1 MPDLSKLN
9 IDFDEMKRL
18 GTSLFSKVSSDSN
31 LLENL
36 KKEPVSTIKNV
47 LKGENVSENTE
58 AAVNEVL
65 EENKNSD
72 LKTILGKIG
81 NLVGDKGSEIFEK
94 IGSLVDGIDLNDVIE
109 NVSDLLEKNE
119 KTKGISNILNNFIK

>member
-36 KKEPVSTIKNV
+36 KKDPVSTIKNV
-47 LKGENVSENTE
+47 LKG
-58 AAVNEVL
+58 
-65 EENKNSD
+65 K
-72 LKTILGKIG
+72 
-81 NLVGDKGSEIFEK
+81 
-94 IGSLVDGIDLNDVIE
+94 
-109 NVSDLLEKNE
+109 NVSDLLEKM
-119 KTKGISNILNNFIK
+119 KKQKVFQIF